1 MYDSSFGKAKILTF
15 RCCDFVANNS
25 NCFLLFPVNFFF
37 PVPRKRKKKI
47 IAIPFSGAQE
57 CCLISFW
64 VYVYFEKWGS
74 VQNAMGEMTIHFS
87 FILRAFFSIQQ
98 ISLFLS
104 RTLYYLKSPVHH
116 CASQVDSPISDTTS
130 GYFLSSTS
138 LSSLLQKLSGSY
150 LLVLNS

>member
-1 MYDSSFGKAKILTF
+1 MIALLEKLRFLHSDVVILLLITAIASCSSQLIF
-15 RCCDFVANNS
+15 S
-25 NCFLLFPVNFFF
+25 FLFLE
-37 PVPRKRKKKI
+37 KGKKI